1 MLINE
6 NMQRLRKAARLS
18 QSELAQAMTERGRPW
33 HQNTV
38 SRVELGKQEIDSL
51 GDIIVLQEILG
62 PELIEGTPLAQ
73 GMDVAARRS
82 FYHQA
87 KTELAKVEH
96 SLRELSDAAVELSEV
111 IESLKPEAAPKATR
125 AHQKGRLHIARE
137 LFEKSLRE
145 AGIAPEDLGDSNPA
159 EGIVSGAEGHLR
171 ERHGV
176 DKKA

>member
-6 NMQRLRKAARLS
+6 NMQRLRKAAKLS
-18 QSELAQAMTERGRPW
+18 QGELAQEMTDRGRGW

-38 SRVELGKQEIDSL
+38 SRIELGKQELDSL
-51 GDIIVLQEILG
+51 GDVIALQEILG

-82 FYHQA
+82 FYYKA

-111 IESLKPEAAPKATR
+111 VESLRPDPAPQAMRPHELIKRAVEEDGASQAQKIMRDFQAELEKNGFQLKPA
-125 AHQKGRLHIARE
+125 
-137 LFEKSLRE
+137 
-145 AGIAPEDLGDSNPA
+145 
-159 EGIVSGAEGHLR
+159 VS
-171 ERHGV
+171 HGV
-176 DKKA
+176 DQET